1 MTAEDEYRRS
11 LINQLRSVLL
21 HAPLCK
27 AAAQEI
33 EDLMDENEWLLR
45 ELRNVFRPMPEKERD

>member
-1 MTAEDEYRRS
+1 MTDDEYRRD
-11 LINQLRSVLL
+11 LIQKLRSVIL

-33 EDLMDENEWLLR
+33 EDLMHENEWLLR
-45 ELRNVFRPMPEKERD
+45 ELRNVFRSMPEKERD